1 MEGTPCEGL
10 SKAHARRINHRSRQR
25 ALRRMKLSVEAK
37 VAAAVAMAFA
47 ALSIGAI
54 AQEQSEHGTA
64 RLSQMSAQ
72 GSEISL
78 SAQNGSDESHLLA
91 QY

>member
-1 MEGTPCEGL
+1 MEGAPSEDLFKT
-10 SKAHARRINHRSRQR
+10 HARRVNHRSRQR
-25 ALRRMKLSVEAK
+25 AIRDMKLSIEAK

-54 AQEQSEHGTA
+54 AQEQSVHRSAG
-64 RLSQMSAQ
+64 LSQMSLQ
-72 GSEISL
+72 GSEISF
-78 SAQNGSDESHLLA
+78 SGQNRSGETQLLA